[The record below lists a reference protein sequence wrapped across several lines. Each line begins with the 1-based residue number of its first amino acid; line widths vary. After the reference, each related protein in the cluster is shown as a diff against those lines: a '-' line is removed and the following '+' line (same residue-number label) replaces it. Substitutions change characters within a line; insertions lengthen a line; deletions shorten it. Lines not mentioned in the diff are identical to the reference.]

1 MIPNAGVIVGQQT
14 SSGVQLIL
22 KSPSPQTIS
31 ASVPKAQVVVSSNGS
46 LSTPPN
52 TVFVQ
57 ANRSQPQQ
65 VSVAKYDAIKAKERW
80 QI

>member
-1 MIPNAGVIVGQQT
+1 MMPNAGVIVGQQT
-14 SSGVQLIL
+14 STGVQIIL

-31 ASVPKAQVVVSSNGS
+31 TSVPKAQVVVSSNGS
-46 LSTPPN
+46 LSTSPS

-65 VSVAKYDAIKAKERW
+65 VKLN
-80 QI
+80 